1 MAGAATQI
9 AAGAGLIKTGFPIR
23 ESQIRQLPNANPS
36 LDEHLR
42 RALNKIK
49 RPSTAEEITELLNQE
64 LNPGDKPF
72 SEEEVDSWLRD
83 SEERVLRLYWLR
95 NRPRR

>member
-1 MAGAATQI
+1 M
-9 AAGAGLIKTGFPIR
+9 
-23 ESQIRQLPNANPS
+23 RQPLNANPR
-36 LDEHLR
+36 LDEQVR

-64 LNPGDKPF
+64 LSPGDRPF
-72 SEEEVDSWLRD
+72 SEEQVDRWLRI
-83 SEERVLRLYWLR
+83 SGEKVLQLYWLG

>member
-1 MAGAATQI
+1 M
-9 AAGAGLIKTGFPIR
+9 
-23 ESQIRQLPNANPS
+23 RQPLNANPR
-36 LDEHLR
+36 LDEEVR

>member
-1 MAGAATQI
+1 M
-9 AAGAGLIKTGFPIR
+9 
-23 ESQIRQLPNANPS
+23 RQPLNANPR
-36 LDEHLR
+36 LDEQMR

-72 SEEEVDSWLRD
+72 SKEEVDSWLRD
-83 SEERVLRLYWLR
+83 SGERVLRLYWLG